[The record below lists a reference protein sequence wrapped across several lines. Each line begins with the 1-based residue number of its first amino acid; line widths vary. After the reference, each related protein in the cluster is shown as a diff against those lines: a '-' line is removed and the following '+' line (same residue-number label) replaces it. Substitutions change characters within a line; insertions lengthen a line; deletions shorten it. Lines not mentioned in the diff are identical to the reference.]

1 MKRLY
6 AASEIARLGLP
17 GLPKSKSAIIARA
30 ESEGWRYEERT
41 GVGGTRRMYEVPA
54 AYLAGSAASTS
65 PKSKRPLVLNEIA
78 GKKIERL
85 LAQTEM
91 GDAEIVEAIAL
102 GVKNWIKN
110 NKLDIGAE
118 KEAALIALLFSYF
131 QKEGSV
137 SREKLEDMLKKVG

>member
-1 MKRLY
+1 MPQRKLLS
-6 AASEIARLGLP
+6 ASEIAGLRLP
-17 GLPKSKSAIIARA
+17 GLPTTKARVIERA
-30 ESEGWRYEERT
+30 TREGWYYEERK
-41 GVGGTRRMYEVPA
+41 GLGGTRRMYELPSEYLDGDA
-54 AYLAGSAASTS
+54 APSQPT
-65 PKSKRPLVLNEIA
+65 RPVVLNEIA
-78 GKKIERL
+78 HKKIERL
-85 LAQTEM
+85 LSKTEM

-110 NKLDIGAE
+110 NKLQIGAE